1 MKKRLFS
8 LVLVSAMVLGALT
21 ACGGSKK
28 ETKAETTATETTAA
42 ADESSE
48 SAGDKILRVA
58 SEDPQ
63 VPLDMQLNTY
73 SLIMKITDNTTESLL
88 LTNPEGELEPTLLAE
103 MPTLSEDKLTY
114 SFTLKEGVTFHN
126 GAPLTSNDVKYSLER
141 MVKKLKMASLLEKV
155 EGYQDLFDGKA
166 DELSGIVV
174 IDDTHFEIHM
184 AEVYTPLLSALST
197 PYCAIYPAEACEA
210 AGDNWGMTELYGTG
224 PFKLVSYQ
232 TGVGVELVKNENY
245 HGGEVKLDGINYTF
259 IDDPNTGVLEYQ
271 KGNIDVVYL
280 DSALYPTYA
289 NGELKDELYSFNPVG
304 GYYLSFNVNDIPDVK
319 VREAM
324 TYAIDR
330 TALCDSV
337 LFGTASPNSNFLQTG
352 LIGASDDM
360 EQFEYNPEK
369 AKELLAEAGY
379 ADGYDLRITVN
390 TKYPTGVKIATAIQ
404 AQMKEAGINVEIEQ
418 VDSAAWTDMK
428 KSGGVTCGIGN
439 WYVDYNDPD
448 SMLYP
453 VSDGRVDLSSMFWHN
468 DEFKQLMIDG
478 VQTDDDAQRQEIYA
492 RADEILTHEE
502 FAVAMLYNETL
513 FYLKKPYVK
522 DFEVTFTYRT
532 MFNDADIEK

>member
-1 MKKRLFS
+1 MKKRIFS

-42 ADESSE
+42 ADESSA
-48 SAGDKILRVA
+48 SAGDKILHVA

-73 SLIMKITDNTTESLL
+73 SIIMKITDNVTESLL

-103 MPTLSEDKLTY
+103 MPTLSDDKLTY

-232 TGVGVELVKNENY
+232 TGVGVELAKNENY
-245 HGGEVKLDGINYTF
+245 HGGEVKLDGIDYTF

-271 KGNIDVVYL
+271 KGNVDVVYM

-304 GYYLSFNVNDIPDVK
+304 GYYLAFNVNDIPEVE
-319 VREAM
+319 VRQAM
-324 TYAIDR
+324 AYAIDR
-330 TALCDSV
+330 NALCDSV
-337 LFGTASPNSNFLQTG
+337 LFGTASPNSNFLQEG
-352 LIGASDDM
+352 LIGARDDM

-369 AKELLAEAGY
+369 AKELLAKAGY
-379 ADGYDLRITVN
+379 ADGYDLRIT
-390 TKYPTGVKIATAIQ
+390 
-404 AQMKEAGINVEIEQ
+404 EI
-418 VDSAAWTDMK
+418 
-428 KSGGVTCGIGN
+428 
-439 WYVDYNDPD
+439 
-448 SMLYP
+448 
-453 VSDGRVDLSSMFWHN
+453 GRASCRERV
-468 DEFKQLMIDG
+468 
-478 VQTDDDAQRQEIYA
+478 
-492 RADEILTHEE
+492 
-502 FAVAMLYNETL
+502 
-513 FYLKKPYVK
+513 
-522 DFEVTFTYRT
+522 
-532 MFNDADIEK
+532 